1 MEGNKIGFLQATD
14 GIYNVDIGVIVSN
27 DAVELAY
34 YSDAP
39 DMELSSATL
48 TKEKTKTLI
57 LYLIYAER
65 VSDYVFESPFIK
77 DIDMIEASCIGLM
90 HDLLEDT
97 DYDPDKD
104 DQSCWCFDEMI
115 EAVRLLTKPKDI
127 SYDEYCKKLHDGAN
141 THVGMLAY
149 VVKLADIKDHLSQID
164 TLTPQ
169 LKEKYLSG
177 LRYLL

>member
-1 MEGNKIGFLQATD
+1 MTITNGARDPVTVATRASEL
-14 GIYNVDIGVIVSN
+14 YDI
-27 DAVELAY
+27 E
-34 YSDAP
+34 
-39 DMELSSATL
+39 TL
-48 TKEKTKTLI
+48 EH
-57 LYLIYAER
+57 AER
-65 VSDYVFESPFIK
+65 VSTYVLMSPFVR
-77 DIDMIEASCIGLM
+77 DVDMIEASCIGLM

-115 EAVRLLTKPKDI
+115 EAVRLLTKPKDM

-149 VVKLADIKDHLSQID
+149 VVKLADIKDHLSQVD
-164 TLTPQ
+164 TLTPR

>member
-1 MEGNKIGFLQATD
+1 MTITNGARD
-14 GIYNVDIGVIVSN
+14 
-27 DAVELAY
+27 
-34 YSDAP
+34 P
-39 DMELSSATL
+39 L
-48 TKEKTKTLI
+48 TVADRALKFYDKETRRH
-57 LYLIYAER
+57 AER
-65 VSDYVFESPFIK
+65 VSDYVFTSPFVK

-90 HDLLEDT
+90 HDLLKNT

-115 EAVRLLTKPKDI
+115 EAVKLLTKPKDM
-127 SYDEYCKKLHDGAN
+127 SYDDYCKKLHDGSN

-149 VVKLADIKDHLSQID
+149 IVKLADMKDHLSQAD
-164 TLTPQ
+164 TLTPR

>member
-1 MEGNKIGFLQATD
+1 MTITNGARDPLTVAERAMKF
-14 GIYNVDIGVIVSN
+14 YDI
-27 DAVELAY
+27 E
-34 YSDAP
+34 
-39 DMELSSATL
+39 TRHH
-48 TKEKTKTLI
+48 
-57 LYLIYAER
+57 AER

-115 EAVRLLTKPKDI
+115 EAVKLLTKPKDM
-127 SYDEYCKKLHDGAN
+127 SYDDYCKKLHDGTNA
-141 THVGMLAY
+141 HVGMLAY
-149 VVKLADIKDHLSQID
+149 IVKLADIKDHLSQVD
-164 TLTPQ
+164 TLTPR